1 MVSVPDAIDHPEGAK
16 PRHGVR
22 HHLHPRPDTEYLQV
36 VTEQTHACGPLEVM
50 KSVALLRPLALSLT
64 TALGLLITAP
74 TALAQATAPA
84 DPTAAASSPAKKE
97 LVARLLKIQQPG
109 IERLARAMTEEPAAV
124 LMERAEQVIAARV
137 PKERQQALAK
147 EIEADVQK
155 YLNDTVPQVRS
166 RAVQLAPSSV
176 GGVMESKFSEDE
188 LRQVVT
194 LLESP
199 AYAKY
204 QQLSG
209 DMQQA
214 LQARLVAETRATV
227 EPRVQ
232 ALEKSV
238 SDRLKAATGATG
250 APQAKPAAPAKPA
263 GK

>member
-1 MVSVPDAIDHPEGAK
+1 MVSAPAALDHPGDTK
-16 PRHGVR
+16 
-22 HHLHPRPDTEYLQV
+22 HPQA
-36 VTEQTHACGPLEVM
+36 VTEQTHACGPLGAM
-50 KSVALLRPLALSLT
+50 KTVALLRPLTLSLT
-64 TALGLLITAP
+64 TALGLLLTAP
-74 TALAQATAPA
+74 AALAQATPAEAP
-84 DPTAAASSPAKKE
+84 AAASSPAKKE
-97 LVARLLKIQQPG
+97 LVTRLLKLQQPG

-147 EIEADVQK
+147 EIEGDVQK

-166 RAVQLAPSSV
+166 RAVQLAPASV
-176 GGVMESKFSEDE
+176 GSMMESKFSEDE

-209 DMQQA
+209 EMQQA

-238 SDRLKAATGATG
+238 SDRLKAATGTPAG
-250 APQAKPAAPAKPA
+250 APAAKPAAPAKPA